1 MDRRTVTYSRKVFL
15 PLTHLCRDV
24 CHYCT
29 FAQPAS
35 AVTRPFM
42 SVDDVLAVA
51 RQGEAAGCKE
61 ALLTLGERPELR
73 WRAARD
79 ALDQLGFASTIDYV
93 AHVAKRLLAE
103 TALLPHVNAGTLTA
117 AEMRRLR
124 PVAPSMGMMLE
135 SISPRLGERGGPH
148 FGSPDKDPELRLE
161 TLRVAGEQKVPF
173 TTGLLIGIGETR
185 AERLQSLE
193 ALKTLHD
200 CYGHVQE
207 IILQSFRAKP
217 DTRMAKAPEPD
228 LDELLWTV
236 QAAREM
242 FGDATTIQVPP
253 NLSPEGLSR
262 LLEAG
267 VGDWGGISPVTPDYV
282 NPEAPWPQVAM
293 LARRTAEARLS
304 LHERL
309 TIYPRYA
316 LQPDTWL
323 DPALRGRVL
332 AMSDA
337 DGLAREDRWIS
348 GDSEEVPVPS
358 LAVSG
363 PTRASLAALVDRA
376 AGGERLEE
384 DEVAALFSARGVE
397 VDQVCEAADALRRR
411 TVGDTVTYVVNRNI
425 NYTNI
430 CTFGCRFCAF
440 SKGRPRDERRERPY
454 DLAADEIAHRVSE
467 AWDRGATEVCL
478 QGGIHPRYDGTTY
491 LRILDIVKG
500 AAPDIH
506 VHAFSPLEIRQG
518 AQTLGRPVRAYL
530 RDLKAAGL
538 GSLPGTAAEIL
549 DDEVRDVLCPQK
561 LSTGE
566 WLDIVGAAHEVGLPT
581 TATIMFGHVDRPI
594 HWARH
599 VLRVLEQQRRTGG
612 FTEFVPLPFVAAEAP
627 IYLQGRARRG
637 PTFRE
642 ALLMH
647 AVARLVLGH
656 AIPNI
661 QASWVKMGMAGV
673 TACLSAGA
681 NDFGGTLMNES
692 ITRAAGARHGQ
703 EQTRERIVEAI
714 RGSGRCPRQRTTLY
728 RPVSGVPNSGTGL
741 DLAQMEQA

>member
-35 AVTRPFM
+35 AVARPFM
-42 SVDDVLAVA
+42 SVEDVLAVA

-93 AHVAKRLLAE
+93 AHVAERLLAE

-135 SISPRLGERGGPH
+135 NISPRLGERGGPH

-173 TTGLLIGIGETR
+173 TTGLLIGIGETH

-193 ALKTLHD
+193 AMKTLHD
-200 CYGHVQE
+200 RYGHLQE

-217 DTRMAKAPEPD
+217 GTRMAKAPEPD

-236 QAAREM
+236 RAAREM

-253 NLSPEGLSR
+253 NLNPEGLSR
-262 LLEAG
+262 LLDAG

-293 LARRTAEARLS
+293 LARRTAEAGLS

-316 LQPDTWL
+316 LQPDIWL
-323 DPALRGRVL
+323 DQALRGRVL

-348 GDSEEVPVPS
+348 GDSEEVPLPS
-358 LAVSG
+358 LAASG
-363 PTRASLAALVDRA
+363 PTRASLAALLDRA
-376 AGGERLEE
+376 AGGDLLEE

-425 NYTNI
+425 NYTNV

-454 DLAADEIAHRVSE
+454 DLAADEIARRVSE
-467 AWDRGATEVCL
+467 AWERGATEVCL

-581 TATIMFGHVDRPI
+581 TATIMFGHVDRTI

-599 VLRVLEQQRRTGG
+599 LLRVLEQQRRTGG

-647 AVARLVLGH
+647 AVARLVLGR

-661 QASWVKMGMAGV
+661 QASWVKMGMVGV

-714 RGSGRCPRQRTTLY
+714 RSSGRCPRQRTTLY
-728 RPVSGVPNSGTGL
+728 RPLSGAPSSES
-741 DLAQMEQA
+741 AQVRQA